1 MSQQNAVET
10 SEDQAREKQI
20 GRQLTEHRA
29 SLDNIQLGS
38 NVQQVSNDLQNLNQG
53 IAASSQARSQEK
65 VLEETHSA
73 TQQALDKN
81 HEDTQNHRIQVA
93 ADRNADSA
101 AQIEVQKR
109 IATEAFKDDLTKT
122 IEQKK
127 DQEVNAGARA
137 EDNKHLTTLTT
148 SSNQAHQVAFTDGIP
163 SNANKKLAEE
173 NEKLADAAT
182 PDGKSKGPATG
193 RSFPSSNVAAGQ
205 FEGLEGVT
213 LNDLFSMWTRNN
225 AASKGSTSENDPR
238 KAAAPAAANSNADAS
253 VSSVGDSDTHVDD
266 DGISSDSSLGEVASM
281 LNLKGAQSAEEA
293 DKQGQS
299 SAPDIEISI
308 PESLLKEEGEAVVG

>member
-38 NVQQVSNDLQNLNQG
+38 DVQQVSNDLQNLNQG

-101 AQIEVQKR
+101 VQIEVQKR

-213 LNDLFSMWTRNN
+213 LNDLFSMWTRSN
-225 AASKGSTSENDPR
+225 AASKGSTSESDPR
-238 KAAAPAAANSNADAS
+238 KAAAAVNSNADAS
-253 VSSVGDSDTHVDD
+253 VSSVSGSDTHVDD

-293 DKQGQS
+293 DKQGES

>member
-213 LNDLFSMWTRNN
+213 LNDLFSMWTRSN
-225 AASKGSTSENDPR
+225 AASKGSTSESDPR
-238 KAAAPAAANSNADAS
+238 KAAAAVNSNEDAS

-293 DKQGQS
+293 DKQGES
-299 SAPDIEISI
+299 SVPDIEISI
-308 PESLLKEEGEAVVG
+308 PESLLEEEGEAVVG

>member
-81 HEDTQNHRIQVA
+81 HEDTLNHRIQVA
-93 ADRNADSA
+93 DDRNADSA
-101 AQIEVQKR
+101 VQIEVQKR

-213 LNDLFSMWTRNN
+213 LNGLFSMWTRSN
-225 AASKGSTSENDPR
+225 AASKGSTSESDPR
-238 KAAAPAAANSNADAS
+238 KAAAAVNSNEDAS

-281 LNLKGAQSAEEA
+281 LNLKAAQSAEEA

-299 SAPDIEISI
+299 SVPDIEISI
-308 PESLLKEEGEAVVG
+308 PESLLEEEGEAVVG

>member
-81 HEDTQNHRIQVA
+81 HEDTLNHRIQVA

-213 LNDLFSMWTRNN
+213 LNDLFSMWTRSN
-225 AASKGSTSENDPR
+225 AASKGSTSESDPR
-238 KAAAPAAANSNADAS
+238 KAAAAVNSNEDAS
-253 VSSVGDSDTHVDD
+253 VSSVGDSDTHVDG

-293 DKQGQS
+293 DKQGES
-299 SAPDIEISI
+299 SVPDIEISI
-308 PESLLKEEGEAVVG
+308 PESLLEEEGEAVVG

>member
-213 LNDLFSMWTRNN
+213 LNDLFSMWTRSN
-225 AASKGSTSENDPR
+225 AASKGSTSESDPR
-238 KAAAPAAANSNADAS
+238 KAAAAVNSNEDAS

-293 DKQGQS
+293 DKQGES

-308 PESLLKEEGEAVVG
+308 PESLLEEEGEAVVG

>member
-81 HEDTQNHRIQVA
+81 HEDTLNHRIQVA

-101 AQIEVQKR
+101 VQIEVQKR

-213 LNDLFSMWTRNN
+213 LNDLFSMWTRSN
-225 AASKGSTSENDPR
+225 AASKGSTSESDPR
-238 KAAAPAAANSNADAS
+238 KAAAAAVNSNEDAS

-293 DKQGQS
+293 DKQGES

-308 PESLLKEEGEAVVG
+308 PESLLEEEGEAVVG

>member
-38 NVQQVSNDLQNLNQG
+38 DVQQVSNDLQNLNQG

-213 LNDLFSMWTRNN
+213 LNDLFSMWTRSN
-225 AASKGSTSENDPR
+225 AASKGSTSESDPR
-238 KAAAPAAANSNADAS
+238 KAAAAVNSNEDAS
-253 VSSVGDSDTHVDD
+253 VSSVGGSDTHVDD

-281 LNLKGAQSAEEA
+281 LNLKGAQSTEEA
-293 DKQGQS
+293 DKQGKS

-308 PESLLKEEGEAVVG
+308 PESLLEEEGEAVVG

>member
-1 MSQQNAVET
+1 
-10 SEDQAREKQI
+10 
-20 GRQLTEHRA
+20 
-29 SLDNIQLGS
+29 LDNIQLGS

-81 HEDTQNHRIQVA
+81 HEDTLNHRIQVA

-101 AQIEVQKR
+101 VQIEVQKR

-213 LNDLFSMWTRNN
+213 LNDLFSMWTRSN
-225 AASKGSTSENDPR
+225 AASKGSTSESDPR
-238 KAAAPAAANSNADAS
+238 KAAVVAAAAAVNSNEDAS

-281 LNLKGAQSAEEA
+281 LNLKAAQSAEEA
-293 DKQGQS
+293 DKQGQN
-299 SAPDIEISI
+299 SAPDIQISI
-308 PESLLKEEGEAVVG
+308 PESLLEEEGEAVVG